1 MGGSGMMPGPLIR
14 DIPLRFAEEP
24 MAQSEMIFVPCQNG
38 IFNIP
43 EELVDSLAALSPR
56 RIVYLRDDE
65 DSMTIASVPLADGR
79 RRQLNSRYRSPMFR
93 TATRL
98 AIVDM
103 KESLRIMAVEWR

>member
-1 MGGSGMMPGPLIR
+1 
-14 DIPLRFAEEP
+14 
-24 MAQSEMIFVPCQNG
+24 MAQFEPIFVPCQNG
-38 IFNIP
+38 IFSNP
-43 EELVDSLAALSPR
+43 DELVDSLAATSPR

-65 DSMTIASVPLADGR
+65 DSMTIATTPLVDGR

-93 TATRL
+93 MATRL